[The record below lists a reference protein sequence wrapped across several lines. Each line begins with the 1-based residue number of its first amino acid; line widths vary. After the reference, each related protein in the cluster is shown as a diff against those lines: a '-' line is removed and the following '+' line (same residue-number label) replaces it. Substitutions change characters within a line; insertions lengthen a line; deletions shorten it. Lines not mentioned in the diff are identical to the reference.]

1 MRLDRH
7 PSSEALLGHSG
18 VAVRTLAFG
27 LLLALLAG
35 CASLTRPWEPPEVTL
50 AGLRVKELGL
60 AQQTLI
66 LTLAVHNPND
76 RTLPIKGLTYRLKL
90 EGNEIAQ
97 GSSALDRQ
105 IPAFGEALA
114 DVEVTGSLLT
124 LAQQLP
130 ALALKDRP
138 LDWTLTGTATIAEGL
153 LTLPYRYSG
162 QVDPRELLA
171 RGEAALRVRRP
182 PAQ

>member
-1 MRLDRH
+1 MD
-7 PSSEALLGHSG
+7 
-18 VAVRTLAFG
+18 
-27 LLLALLAG
+27 LLLVAALLAG
-35 CASLTRPWEPPEVTL
+35 CASLTKSWEAPEVTL
-50 AGLRVKELGL
+50 AGLRLKELGL
-60 AQQTLI
+60 ARQTVI

-76 RTLPIKGLTYRLKL
+76 RTLPVKGLTYRLKL

-105 IPAFGEALA
+105 IPAFGDALV
-114 DVEVTGSLLT
+114 DVEVTGSLLG

-130 ALALKDRP
+130 ALALQERP
-138 LDWTLTGTATIAEGL
+138 LEWTLSGTATIADGL

-171 RGEAALRVRRP
+171 RGLPR
-182 PAQ
+182 